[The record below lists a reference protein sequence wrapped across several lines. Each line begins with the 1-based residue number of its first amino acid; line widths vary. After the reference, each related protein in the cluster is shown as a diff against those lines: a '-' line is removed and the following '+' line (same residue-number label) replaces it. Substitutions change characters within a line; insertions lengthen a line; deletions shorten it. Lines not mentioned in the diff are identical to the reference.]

1 MAKALL
7 IITDLGTK
15 VVTII
20 KTKPMITLKNQ
31 KLKKQVQLT
40 PAHQTF
46 GKGGKSLIYRPFY
59 IYNFDI
65 RLFVLHFGTKACA
78 I

>member
-40 PAHQTF
+40 PAQTF
-46 GKGGKSLIYRPFY
+46 GKGQLERVGPFF
-59 IYNFDI
+59 IFI
-65 RLFVLHFGTKACA
+65 LLA
-78 I
+78 II